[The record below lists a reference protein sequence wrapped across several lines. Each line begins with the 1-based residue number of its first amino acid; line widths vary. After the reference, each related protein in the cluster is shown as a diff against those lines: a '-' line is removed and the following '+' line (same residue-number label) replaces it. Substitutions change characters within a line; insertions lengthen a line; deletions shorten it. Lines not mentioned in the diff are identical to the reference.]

1 MTRSYGNGSRK
12 GVRFVGP
19 WLAVTLLALG
29 ASALAQKPALQ
40 TVRLICLPGTP
51 LAVVA
56 GEMHGTFAKYGIQ
69 VTSQRAENASALR
82 EDLAT
87 GKADIAESSVANG
100 VAASEA
106 GADVVIVMG
115 GEALTSELIVQP
127 GIKSVKDLRGK
138 TVITDGTDTSYTM
151 AIKKIL
157 LLHGLKP
164 GVDYQIKVYGL
175 SRKRLQGMEQNKSF
189 AATIEKP
196 PTSIL
201 AERAGLV
208 SLGPTQK
215 LMGMP
220 ASQGIGA
227 FVLRPWARQHAAL
240 LERYMA
246 AFIESQRW
254 LESPANKQQVIG
266 MIAKES
272 RISPDIAALTYEVA
286 VKTAWQRDARFNP
299 KGFANGLKLQA
310 EVEGAWGGKPPAA
323 TKYYDLSYYQRAL
336 SMVKSAK

>member
-1 MTRSYGNGSRK
+1 MMRAGFGGSGKR
-12 GVRFVGP
+12 VRVVGA
-19 WLAVTLLALG
+19 WLVGMVLAIG
-29 ASALAQKPALQ
+29 ATALAKDPPLQ

-51 LAVVA
+51 LAVVT
-56 GEMHGTFAKYGIQ
+56 GEMHGTFAKYGIR
-69 VTSQRAENASALR
+69 VESQRAKNADDLR
-82 EDLAT
+82 EILAT
-87 GKADIAESSVANG
+87 GKADIAESSVANA
-100 VAASEA
+100 VAATEA
-106 GADVVIVMG
+106 GSDVVIVMG

-138 TVITDGTDTSYTM
+138 TIITDGTDTAYTM

-157 LLHGLKP
+157 LMHGLKP
-164 GVDYQIKVYGL
+164 GADYQLRVYGL

-189 AATIEKP
+189 AATVEKP

-215 LMGMP
+215 LMGMA

-227 FVLRPWARQHAAL
+227 FVRRAWARQHADL

-254 LESPANKQQVIG
+254 LESPANKSQVIA
-266 MIAKES
+266 MIAKDS
-272 RISPDIAALTYEVA
+272 RIPPEIAALTYQVA
-286 VKTAWQRDARFNP
+286 VKSAWQWDARFNP

-310 EVEGAWGGKPPAA
+310 EIEGAWGGKPPAA
-323 TKYYDLSYYQRAL
+323 SKYYDLSYYRRAR